1 MSEKTKVEFLY
12 LSEEDM
18 IEAGVLDAGKC
29 VDVMGEVVSLL
40 SEGDY
45 LMGGKDRNAHGI
57 MLNFPLESD
66 IEDFPLNDSR
76 DRRFMAMPAY
86 LGGRFHL
93 AGQKWYGSNGRNV
106 QKGLPRS
113 ILMVTLND
121 VETGQPLAYMSANL
135 LSAMRTG
142 AMPGL
147 AAKYLT
153 ASKTP
158 EVVSLIGPG
167 VVNKTCLMAYMAL
180 YPSIHTVK
188 IKGSTPTSKTAQS
201 MKEFIEKEFPSI
213 KNIEICATLE
223 EAVKEADIVSE
234 AVSVEKKDIP
244 VFQPEWFKKGAL
256 VITSGSMHLDRNFM
270 NHSVTKVVDNYG
282 MYEQYLEDMTEED
295 KYDKETGKKNTPWCP
310 GCVWAEDVMAGRM
323 EKESI
328 QTLGGI
334 VRGIEP
340 GRTSEDELIIVN
352 VGGMPILDVGWG
364 YECYKTALER
374 GIGTKL
380 KVWDTPFLA

>member
-40 SEGDY
+40 SKGDY

-142 AMPGL
+142 AMPDWQPNIL
-147 AAKYLT
+147 LPAKHR
-153 ASKTP
+153 K
-158 EVVSLIGPG
+158 
-167 VVNKTCLMAYMAL
+167 
-180 YPSIHTVK
+180 
-188 IKGSTPTSKTAQS
+188 
-201 MKEFIEKEFPSI
+201 
-213 KNIEICATLE
+213 
-223 EAVKEADIVSE
+223 
-234 AVSVEKKDIP
+234 
-244 VFQPEWFKKGAL
+244 
-256 VITSGSMHLDRNFM
+256 
-270 NHSVTKVVDNYG
+270 
-282 MYEQYLEDMTEED
+282 
-295 KYDKETGKKNTPWCP
+295 
-310 GCVWAEDVMAGRM
+310 
-323 EKESI
+323 
-328 QTLGGI
+328 
-334 VRGIEP
+334 
-340 GRTSEDELIIVN
+340 
-352 VGGMPILDVGWG
+352 
-364 YECYKTALER
+364 
-374 GIGTKL
+374 
-380 KVWDTPFLA
+380 